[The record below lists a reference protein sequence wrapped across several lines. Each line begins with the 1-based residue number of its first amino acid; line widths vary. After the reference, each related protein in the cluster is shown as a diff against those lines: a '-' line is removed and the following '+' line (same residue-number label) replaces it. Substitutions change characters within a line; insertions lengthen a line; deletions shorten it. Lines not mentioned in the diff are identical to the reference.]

1 MNDQAAIS
9 RRADDERRLR
19 TTRDDEGVELPASSL
34 RRPPSPLVVRGRG
47 VPG

>member
-1 MNDQAAIS
+1 MNGQAAIS

-19 TTRDDEGVELPASSL
+19 TTRDDEGVELPPSL
-34 RRPPSPLVVRGRG
+34 RRPPSPLVVRGGG